1 MRIGE
6 PIPAVLDAAVVIDRA
21 GESATFGTHIRGSP
35 CLVSFLRHFG
45 CIGCAEHIA
54 DIAPRLV
61 ELDDLGLRTLFV
73 GNGEPRYIDGFLE
86 RVGLRDSH
94 ARVVTDPTLKIFE
107 AAGLVRSRWGTFGL
121 RAIGDVA
128 RGWSHGAAS
137 HGMEG
142 DALQL
147 GGVLMTDA
155 AGTVAYYHR
164 SKSLGDHPSAS
175 DLVDVALVLC
185 ARRSSAIY

>member
-1 MRIGE
+1 
-6 PIPAVLDAAVVIDRA
+6 
-21 GESATFGTHIRGSP
+21 
-35 CLVSFLRHFG
+35 VSFLRHFG